1 MVHIK
6 MPTDTFKE
14 HIIPLKNIYLLM
26 TNDVSV
32 LDVLKAKEIITC
44 NSSEQARFKEL
55 CSLECTST
63 DEVAHEE
70 YN

>member
-1 MVHIK
+1 VVHIK

-55 CSLECTST
+55 C
-63 DEVAHEE
+63 
-70 YN
+70 